1 MMKMKKDEQAY
12 EHAKVVEVLRHQ
24 INNHADDDKLAA
36 VECDSQNS
44 EQRLGNTLHASSDV
58 PRVEIPLMVVEA
70 WDCFRVSKKVTCS
83 SV

>member
-44 EQRLGNTLHASSDV
+44 EQR
-58 PRVEIPLMVVEA
+58 
-70 WDCFRVSKKVTCS
+70 
-83 SV
+83 